1 MSDQGP
7 LPMPLGGNFSIPKPV
22 SDFFEGVE
30 KLIPGHILG
39 MIISSKPDNSRV
51 TVVSCKETSYA
62 RWRNHTVMP
71 GFLKDTNWKEY
82 MGRVRDQGGHDTC
95 WAVVTAELISAIRFI
110 LKYDAKYT
118 EYSAQ
123 YLVDY
128 ANPAKALAN
137 YPKEK
142 HYCYTYSVAKG
153 LDFVLDGGIP
163 TEAHWEYKG
172 CRKQP
177 AYRTPKD
184 HPHVHIASVQRLT
197 SVEEMFHNLQF
208 HPIGASLALFLPD
221 YSTIKK
227 GIYRGPTS
235 KASVY
240 IGAHAVSI
248 YGIKVVNGET
258 IALVKSTHGTEL
270 GNDGY
275 FRVSLDTMLV
285 EVPCKGKNANRDFAK
300 PCRLL
305 SRFCFPKLPP
315 REV

>member
-184 HPHVHIASVQRLT
+184 HPH
-197 SVEEMFHNLQF
+197 
-208 HPIGASLALFLPD
+208 
-221 YSTIKK
+221 